1 MTLNCS
7 HHIAIQ
13 FMSATINCLT
23 IFDRINLAN
32 CARERAIANV
42 CDTDRFHGEF
52 TTARHWLKYRCAI
65 TPDYSYV
72 EDF

>member
-1 MTLNCS
+1 M
-7 HHIAIQ
+7 A
-13 FMSATINCLT
+13 ATSDCLT

-42 CDTDRFHGEF
+42 LDNDRFYGEY
-52 TTARHWLKYRCAI
+52 TTARHWIKYRCAI
-65 TPDYSYV
+65 TPDFSYV

>member
-1 MTLNCS
+1 
-7 HHIAIQ
+7 
-13 FMSATINCLT
+13 MSAISDYLT

-42 CDTDRFHGEF
+42 LDSKRFEGEY
-52 TTARHWLKYRCAI
+52 TTARHWIKYRCTI

-72 EDF
+72 ENF